1 MRSSLE
7 LFQAAAEWIIVLAF
21 FFLNI
26 FLVKETYRALKWR
39 FEKDALNED
48 FEKVATKLKLCSS
61 FEILIYIVHGVRYFS
76 LMDPSCDMP
85 QGRGDL
91 IRLSGLCLCLQ
102 LAFVLLE
109 SLGGKSTDTEIFS
122 HLRLRRPRTRHPVAF
137 QADRRL
143 GMHHLPRGH

>member
-61 FEILIYIVHGVRYFS
+61 FEILIYIVHGPSPTSQTSNSASRRFS
-76 LMDPSCDMP
+76 SRSKARNASSASRPLKKILYSAH
-85 QGRGDL
+85 
-91 IRLSGLCLCLQ
+91 I
-102 LAFVLLE
+102 VETLL
-109 SLGGKSTDTEIFS
+109 
-122 HLRLRRPRTRHPVAF
+122 VAP
-137 QADRRL
+137 AV
-143 GMHHLPRGH
+143 